1 MEGPIKRSLTQ
12 KIERK
17 WEKWRKTVVFL
28 IEDTDK
34 KEQRMCGFGDIK
46 KDADKKEHQLLKKR
60 SSDVAYLI

>member
-1 MEGPIKRSLTQ
+1 
-12 KIERK
+12 
-17 WEKWRKTVVFL
+17 VVFL

-34 KEQRMCGFGDIK
+34 KEQRMWGFGDIK